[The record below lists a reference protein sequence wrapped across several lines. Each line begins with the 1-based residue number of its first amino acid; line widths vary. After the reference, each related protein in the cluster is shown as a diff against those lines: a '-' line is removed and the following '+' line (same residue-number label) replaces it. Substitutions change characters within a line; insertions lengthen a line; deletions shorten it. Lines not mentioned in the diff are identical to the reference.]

1 MPAKKT
7 AKAEPVEA
15 VEAAEAVET
24 AEPVETAELVTYK
37 VAAGKAIT
45 TLLGIKSGGDP
56 IAAAHLAGGA
66 ASLDALI
73 GGGHVVESA

>member
-7 AKAEPVEA
+7 AKAEPVE
-15 VEAAEAVET
+15 T
-24 AEPVETAELVTYK
+24 AKPVETAELVTYE

-45 TLLGIKSGGDP
+45 TLLGIKVGGDP
-56 IAAAHLAGGA
+56 IAAAHLAGGS

>member
-7 AKAEPVEA
+7 AKAEAVEA
-15 VEAAEAVET
+15 VE
-24 AEPVETAELVTYK
+24 TYE

-45 TLLGIKSGGDP
+45 TLLGIKSDGDP
-56 IAAAHLAGGA
+56 IAAAHLAGGST
-66 ASLDALI
+66 SLDVLI

>member
-1 MPAKKT
+1 MTAKK
-7 AKAEPVEA
+7 AVKAAEPVEL
-15 VEAAEAVET
+15 V
-24 AEPVETAELVTYK
+24 EPVEAELVTYE
-37 VAAGKAIT
+37 VAAGKAVT